1 MQPGVPSP
9 WRSRSQK
16 GADFMWMIVFAALVL
31 ISAASGFVALR
42 AQSSVR
48 ATVAQGIS
56 LVATGSA
63 MLLLGLVIAPR
74 MEEIYVGFGTE
85 LPTPTVWALTA
96 ARQMRVSWILTI
108 LNVLSFTA
116 GGIVLFYG
124 YHVQPQHR
132 TSVRWCWLLA
142 SGVLTAMLW
151 TAGTA
156 IFLPMQALLQDLS

>member
-16 GADFMWMIVFAALVL
+16 VAYLMWMIVFAALVL
-31 ISAASGFVALR
+31 ISAASGFVAFR
-42 AQSSVR
+42 AQLSVR

-63 MLLLGLVIAPR
+63 MLLLGFVIAPR
-74 MEEIYVGFGTE
+74 TEEIYVGFGTE
-85 LPTPTVWALTA
+85 LPTPTVWALKA

-124 YHVQPQHR
+124 YHVQPHHR
-132 TSVRWCWLLA
+132 NSVRWCWLLA
-142 SGVLTAMLW
+142 LGVLTAMLW

>member
-1 MQPGVPSP
+1 
-9 WRSRSQK
+9 
-16 GADFMWMIVFAALVL
+16 
-31 ISAASGFVALR
+31 
-42 AQSSVR
+42 
-48 ATVAQGIS
+48 
-56 LVATGSA
+56 
-63 MLLLGLVIAPR
+63 
-74 MEEIYVGFGTE
+74 
-85 LPTPTVWALTA
+85 
-96 ARQMRVSWILTI
+96 MRVSWILTI

-156 IFLPMQALLQDLS
+156 IFLPMQAILTDLS